1 MSEYA
6 TLDHE
11 DLKIV
16 VSKDKITIKTT
27 NHNVAKKIL
36 DFYGQITN
44 WDKKDLS
51 TSNTHTFM
59 TLSK

>member
-6 TLDHE
+6 TLIHE
-11 DLKIV
+11 DLEIV
-16 VSKDKITIKTT
+16 VSKDKITIKAT

-36 DFYGQITN
+36 DFYMQID
-44 WDKKDLS
+44 WEKKGLDS
-51 TSNTHTFM
+51 SKTYTFM